1 MPEFDIIIARKIFSR
16 FFFGGGARAPLPPVS
31 YVYAVERKL
40 DSVVQPSLMAASCVM

>member
-16 FFFGGGARAPLPPVS
+16 FFWGGARAPLPPVS